1 MIRKVNVIKRSG
13 LVVSALF
20 IAWAVSGQSSSYDYL
35 LKAKAL
41 SQRGKS
47 AEAIDLLS
55 AVAGNFSDYRLLLE
69 RADAKVRSGDYK
81 GAIEDYNSSN
91 KIRPSSGEYGL
102 SRVFALQNNA
112 AASLSHLEGSMNSPF
127 RRSEKEIM
135 LDPVFSLIEN
145 KPEWRQF
152 WKKEWY
158 SRIDEGISEIEFYL
172 SLGKPD
178 EARAVQS
185 ELAGA
190 YSGRNEIIYSNA
202 LIEYSSGK
210 YQEAIKDLNRL
221 IAKEPDNEKYLRLLA
236 RSQSAISNF
245 TGASQTITRLISLEI
260 PDAGLFVERAECYKK
275 TGELGKSMDDINKY
289 LLINPEDKKGLSM
302 AGKVEAAN
310 GDNLKALE
318 FFSENLRLHPGDAE
332 CYNDRADAYLVS
344 RSWNWAINDYSMSLD
359 LNPEN
364 SDTWLNKGIALVNTG
379 KTEDACHDFR
389 KSLDLGNKRATEYV
403 SRYCIK

>member
-1 MIRKVNVIKRSG
+1 MIRKANMIKRSV
-13 LVVSALF
+13 LLVSALL
-20 IAWAVSGQSSSYDYL
+20 IAWAVSGQSSYDYL

-41 SQRGKS
+41 NQRGKL
-47 AEAIDLLS
+47 AEVIDLLS
-55 AVAGNFSDYRLLLE
+55 GIAGNFNDYRLLLE
-69 RADAKVRSGDYK
+69 RADAKVRAGDYN

-91 KIRPSSGEYGL
+91 KIKPSSGEYGL
-102 SRVFALQNNA
+102 SHVYALQNNT

-172 SLGKPD
+172 SVGKPD

-221 IAKEPDNEKYLRLLA
+221 ITMEPENEKYLRLLA

-245 TGASQTITRLISLEI
+245 AGASQTITRLISLEI
-260 PDAGLFVERAECYKK
+260 PDAGLFIERAECYRK
-275 TGELGKSMDDINKY
+275 TGELGKSMDDVQKY
-289 LLINPEDKKGLSM
+289 LLIYPEDKKGLSM
-302 AGKVEAAN
+302 AGKVEAAS

-359 LNPEN
+359 LNPGN
-364 SDTWLNKGIALVNTG
+364 SDTWLNKGIALVSTG

-389 KSLDLGNKRATEYV
+389 KSLNLGNKRATEYI

>member
-1 MIRKVNVIKRSG
+1 MIRKANMIKRSV
-13 LVVSALF
+13 LVVSALL
-20 IAWAVSGQSSSYDYL
+20 IAWAVSGQSSYDYL

-41 SQRGKS
+41 NQRGKL
-47 AEAIDLLS
+47 AEVIDLLS
-55 AVAGNFSDYRLLLE
+55 GIAGNFNDYRLLLE
-69 RADAKVRSGDYK
+69 RADAKVRAGDYN

-91 KIRPSSGEYGL
+91 KIKPSSGEYGL
-102 SRVFALQNNA
+102 SHVYALQNNT

-172 SLGKPD
+172 SVGKPD

-221 IAKEPDNEKYLRLLA
+221 ITMEPENEKYLRLLA

-245 TGASQTITRLISLEI
+245 AGASQTITRLISLEI
-260 PDAGLFVERAECYKK
+260 PDAGLFIERAECYRK
-275 TGELGKSMDDINKY
+275 TGELGKSMDDVQKY
-289 LLINPEDKKGLSM
+289 LLIYPEDKKGLSM
-302 AGKVEAAN
+302 AGKVEAAS

-359 LNPEN
+359 LNPGN
-364 SDTWLNKGIALVNTG
+364 SDTWLNKGIALVSTG

-389 KSLDLGNKRATEYV
+389 KSLNLGNKRATEYI

>member
-1 MIRKVNVIKRSG
+1 MKANLLKTSG
-13 LVVSALF
+13 LVISALM
-20 IAWAVSGQSSSYDYL
+20 IAWTAAGQSSFDCL
-35 LKAKAL
+35 LRAKAL
-41 SQRGKS
+41 NQSGKS
-47 AEAIDLLS
+47 EEAIELLS
-55 AVAGNFSDYRLLLE
+55 AGSGITNDYRLMLE
-69 RADAKVRSGDYK
+69 RADSKVLAGDYNE
-81 GAIEDYNSSN
+81 AIGDYNISN
-91 KIRPSSGEYGL
+91 KIKPSSGEYGL
-102 SRVFALQNNA
+102 SRIYAIQNNVS
-112 AASLSHLEGSMNSPF
+112 ASLSHLEGSMNSPF

-135 LDPVFSLIEN
+135 LDPAFSLIEN
-145 KPEWRQF
+145 SPEWRQF

-158 SRIDEGISEIEFYL
+158 SRIDEGISEIEFYV
-172 SLGKPD
+172 SAGKPD

-185 ELAGA
+185 ELAGT
-190 YSGRNEIIYSNA
+190 YPGRNEIIYSNA

-210 YQEAIKDLNRL
+210 NPAAIKELNTL
-221 IAKEPDNEKYLRLLA
+221 ITLEPDNEKYLKLLA
-236 RSQSAISNF
+236 RLQIAVLNY

-260 PDAGLFVERAECYKK
+260 PDAGLYLQRAECYKK
-275 TGELGKSMDDINKY
+275 TGELGKSMDDIEKY
-289 LLINPEDKKGLSM
+289 LLIYPEDKKGLSM
-302 AGKVEAAN
+302 AGKVEAAS
-310 GDNLKALE
+310 GDNLKALK

-389 KSLDLGNKRATEYV
+389 KSLNLGNKRATEYV

>member
-1 MIRKVNVIKRSG
+1 MIRKANMIKRSV
-13 LVVSALF
+13 LVVSALL
-20 IAWAVSGQSSSYDYL
+20 IAWAVSGQSSYDYL

-41 SQRGKS
+41 NQRGKL
-47 AEAIDLLS
+47 AEVIDLLS
-55 AVAGNFSDYRLLLE
+55 GIAGNFNDYRLLLE
-69 RADAKVRSGDYK
+69 RADAKVRARDYN

-91 KIRPSSGEYGL
+91 KIKPSSGEYGL
-102 SRVFALQNNA
+102 SRVYALQNNA

-172 SLGKPD
+172 SVGKPD

-221 IAKEPDNEKYLRLLA
+221 ITMEPENEKYLRLLA

-245 TGASQTITRLISLEI
+245 AGASQTITRLISLEI
-260 PDAGLFVERAECYKK
+260 PDAGLFIERAECYRK
-275 TGELGKSMDDINKY
+275 TGELGKSMDDVQKY
-289 LLINPEDKKGLSM
+289 LLIYPEDKKGLSM
-302 AGKVEAAN
+302 AGKVEAAS

-364 SDTWLNKGIALVNTG
+364 SDTWLNKGIALVSTG

-389 KSLDLGNKRATEYV
+389 KSLNLGNKRATEYI